1 MPLSFFVPAEP
12 APDGPARTDAW
23 SPTDAAC
30 SLWSDDHLH
39 GVAVSGFLA
48 RAAEAEVAARGRDDL
63 RAARWTVDLFRPAR
77 RRVTRARVQVVRES
91 ARLCLVDV
99 ELVQDTDDGTEVAAR
114 ASGLFLRAGEP
125 AGGAVWEPEG
135 APEPPPADLAPPTDR
150 PRLPLFRSEGV
161 GWHSS
166 FAEHQ
171 NPGRKTTWQVGVPV
185 VPGER
190 PSGFV
195 AAASVA
201 DVASMVTNWGD
212 RGIEQI
218 NTDITLTLARAP
230 QGVEIG
236 LEAADRVSADGIA
249 VGTATVF
256 DRAGRLGSAVV
267 TSVSN
272 AKRAVDLTGGDPAED
287 PRMQRGV

>member
-1 MPLSFFVPAEP
+1 MATTLAAGDIAIVGYDATNPDDFAFV
-12 APDGPARTDAW
+12 
-23 SPTDAAC
+23 
-30 SLWSDDHLH
+30 
-39 GVAVSGFLA
+39 V
-48 RAAEAEVAARGRDDL
+48 L
-63 RAARWTVDLFRPAR
+63 R
-77 RRVTRARVQVVRES
+77 
-91 ARLCLVDV
+91 DV
-99 ELVQDTDDGTEVAAR
+99 EAGTAISFTDNGWSSSANA
-114 ASGLFLRAGEP
+114 
-125 AGGAVWEPEG
+125 
-135 APEPPPADLAPPTDR
+135 
-150 PRLPLFRSEGV
+150 FRTGEGV
-161 GWHSS
+161 GWHDS
-166 FAEHQ
+166 FKEHQ
-171 NPGRKTTWQVGVPV
+171 NSGRKTTWQVGVPV
-185 VPGER
+185 VPRER

-195 AAASVA
+195 AAASIA

-236 LEAADRVSADGIA
+236 LEAADRVSPDGIA

>member
-1 MPLSFFVPAEP
+1 MPLSFFVPAEDR
-12 APDGPARTDAW
+12 AAGW
-23 SPTDAAC
+23 MPTDAAC

-48 RAAEAEVAARGRDDL
+48 RAAEAEVAAQGRDDL

-77 RRVTRARVQVVRES
+77 RRVTRARTTVVRAS
-91 ARLCLVDV
+91 SRLLLVDV
-99 ELVQDTDDGTEVAAR
+99 ALEQDAEDGVEVAAR
-114 ASGLFLRAGEP
+114 ASGLFLRAGDP
-125 AGGAVWEPEG
+125 APGAVWEPEG
-135 APEPPPADLAPPTDR
+135 APEPPPLDLAPPTDR
-150 PRLPLFRSEGV
+150 PRLPLFRSDGV

-166 FAEHQ
+166 FQEHQ
-171 NPGRKTTWQVGVPV
+171 NAGRKTTWQVGVPV
-185 VPGER
+185 VPRER

-195 AAASVA
+195 SAASIA
-201 DVASMVTNWGD
+201 DVASMVTNWGEG
-212 RGIEQI
+212 GIEQI

-236 LEAADRVSADGIA
+236 LHAADRVSADGIA

-272 AKRAVDLTGGDPAED
+272 AKRAVDMSGGDPAED